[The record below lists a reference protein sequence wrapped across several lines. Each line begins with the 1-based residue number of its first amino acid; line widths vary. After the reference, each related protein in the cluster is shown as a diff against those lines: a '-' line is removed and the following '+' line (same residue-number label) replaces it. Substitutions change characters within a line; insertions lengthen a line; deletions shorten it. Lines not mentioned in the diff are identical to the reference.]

1 MSRRISD
8 RKQPIMKRFI
18 ERHRNILDFTIAS
31 LLRRKGKNLALALVY
46 AFVVFLV
53 ASVVF
58 LTSAIRHEATQV
70 LASSPEIVVQRLV
83 AGRHDYIPLAYMEAL
98 RAIKGVQGVKSRLW
112 GYYYDPTTSANYTLM
127 ARDTG
132 EIPPG
137 SIVVGGGVA
146 RGLMVRENGT
156 IPFKTYSGS
165 YVFLTIQEI
174 LDSELEIVSS
184 DLILVNEA
192 DFRTIFNTME
202 GKATDLV
209 LEVRNSRELT
219 TIALKITQLF
229 PDTRPVLRE
238 EILRTYEAVFD
249 WRGGLSI
256 VVLSGAILGFVIL
269 VWDKATGLSA
279 EEKREIGILKGI
291 GWETTDVL
299 LTKFWEGAVI
309 SLSSFFTGLLLAY
322 GHVFWSGFVL
332 FEPAIK
338 GWSVLYPRFSL
349 TPAHGLY
356 EISTLFVLTVVPYTL
371 TTIIPSWRAAT
382 IDPDTVMRS

>member
-1 MSRRISD
+1 MRRLV
-8 RKQPIMKRFI
+8 
-18 ERHRNILDFTIAS
+18 ERHRNILDFTISS
-31 LLRRKGKNLALALVY
+31 LLRRKGKNLALILVY
-46 AFVVFLV
+46 SFVVFLV
-53 ASVVF
+53 ASVSF
-58 LTSAIRHEATQV
+58 LTSAIRHEASRV
-70 LASSPEIVVQRLV
+70 LANSPEIVVQRLV
-83 AGRHDYIPLAYMEAL
+83 AGRHDYIPLSYMDGL
-98 RAIKGVQGVKSRLW
+98 RTIRGVQGVKSRLW

-127 ARDTG
+127 ARESG

-137 SIVVGGGVA
+137 SVVVGPGVA
-146 RGLMVRENGT
+146 RGLMVRESGS

-165 YVFLTIQEI
+165 YVFLTIKGI
-174 LDSELEIVSS
+174 MDADLEIVNS

-192 DFRTIFNTME
+192 DFKAIFNTME
-202 GKATDLV
+202 GMATDLV
-209 LEVRNSRELT
+209 LDVRNSRELT
-219 TIALKITQLF
+219 TIALKITQLY

-238 EILRTYEAVFD
+238 EILRTYDAVFD

-291 GWETTDVL
+291 GWETTDIL

-309 SLSSFFTGLLLAY
+309 SLCSFFTGLVLAY
-322 GHVFWSGFVL
+322 VHVFWSGFVL

-338 GWSVLYPRFSL
+338 GWSVLYPRFAL
-349 TPAHGLY
+349 TPAHGAY
-356 EISTLFVLTVVPYTL
+356 EVVTLFVLTVVPYTL